1 MKQLAFSMKAAGI
14 LLSLSSL
21 LLLLGYEVAGGPGQS
36 LSVNEAKQKISK
48 LAGLGELSEKQVRI
62 KSVDDGIGGKDAVV
76 VAQVET
82 AFKMTRVGD
91 QWQVSEVRVG
101 PGQWESVKLVRE
113 AVEHE
118 KERRTAEDLR
128 SLKSAADAFR
138 KEMGYQLKARN
149 IAELDDLLSP
159 RFLEKVIRFDAWG
172 RELRLEESAEGLK
185 VFSAGIDGRY
195 GTKDDIWI
203 LMPTGI
209 AEASRRR
216 LFESVFIHNV
226 INNCAFVNHG
236 LSLGN
241 QGGQPCA
248 SLKSKM
254 PRSCG
259 WRSNRKFSAPTSLVT
274 IIGST
279 QSCWFARAVRA
290 MTWLSC
296 SATVHGPSRIGLGV
310 SSKPV
315 LPVCKKV
322 IVLAVQRLS
331 AKRLGSKSAR
341 ICAAPLTI
349 GGTHSISGT
358 GSCSA
363 TI

>member
-203 LMPTGI
+203 LM
-209 AEASRRR
+209 AD
-216 LFESVFIHNV
+216 
-226 INNCAFVNHG
+226 
-236 LSLGN
+236 GN
-241 QGGQPCA
+241 
-248 SLKSKM
+248 
-254 PRSCG
+254 R
-259 WRSNRKFSAPTSLVT
+259 
-274 IIGST
+274 
-279 QSCWFARAVRA
+279 
-290 MTWLSC
+290 
-296 SATVHGPSRIGLGV
+296 
-310 SSKPV
+310 
-315 LPVCKKV
+315 
-322 IVLAVQRLS
+322 
-331 AKRLGSKSAR
+331 
-341 ICAAPLTI
+341 
-349 GGTHSISGT
+349 
-358 GSCSA
+358 
-363 TI
+363 